1 MGAKGRSGSGALALA
16 GVGEAVISVVSA
28 FVGIDQDRIGVEFLV
43 NRPHDV
49 NVTEAFGL
57 FELDRT
63 LLEEFEECKE
73 SHNNVDSIGELGCKT
88 SERDLPN
95 TG

>member
-1 MGAKGRSGSGALALA
+1 VRHQRAEPVDRAK
-16 GVGEAVISVVSA
+16 ET
-28 FVGIDQDRIGVEFLV
+28 GVEFLV

-73 SHNNVDSIGELGCKT
+73 SHNNVDSIGELRCKT